1 MTPAAYAVLNLDAV
15 QHNLS
20 KVRSCA
26 PDAKVMAVIKANGY
40 GHGLLRIAEALQ
52 HVDAFAVARV
62 DEGIRLRKAGF
73 KNRIAVLEG
82 FTCIEE
88 LDELLR
94 YQLDAV
100 VHSLTQ
106 LEIFEAVRLSSRQ
119 PETFQ
124 VFKTW
129 KVLPE
134 SSRQAPS
141 SVSACRDSVP
151 ACRDSVPACRD
162 SVPAC
167 RERSRTAVWLKLD
180 TGMNRLGFKAQEF
193 NAVYQRL
200 SQCAQVK
207 QPINLMTHFAS
218 ADDINDGKTLKQINL
233 FNATVAG
240 LSGERSMANSA
251 GILGWA
257 QSLSDWVRPGIMLYG
272 ISPFPDSTGQQLGLR
287 PVMEL
292 HSRLIAVKQI
302 EAGDTVGYGGSW
314 TCKKPTTLGI
324 VAIGYGDGYPR
335 YAKVGTP
342 VLVNGRRVPLIGRV
356 SMDMI
361 TVDLGTQA
369 QAKPG
374 DPVTLWGEGLPVEE
388 IAQWADTIPYT
399 LVCGVTQRVQLV
411 EKQHE
416 W

>member
-1 MTPAAYAVLNLDAV
+1 MIPAAYAVLNLDAV

-26 PDAKVMAVIKANGY
+26 PDSKVMAVIKANGY
-40 GHGLLRIAEALQ
+40 GHDMLRIAEALQ

-82 FTCIEE
+82 FTRIDELEE
-88 LDELLR
+88 LLH
-94 YQLDAV
+94 YQLEAV
-100 VHSLTQ
+100 VHSITQ
-106 LEIFEAVRLSSRQ
+106 LEILEDTIKFG
-119 PETFQ
+119 
-124 VFKTW
+124 
-129 KVLPE
+129 
-134 SSRQAPS
+134 
-141 SVSACRDSVP
+141 AC
-151 ACRDSVPACRD
+151 
-162 SVPAC
+162 
-167 RERSRTAVWLKLD
+167 AVWLKLD
-180 TGMNRLGFKAQEF
+180 TGMNRLGFKAKEF
-193 NAVYQRL
+193 ASVYQRIN
-200 SQCAQVK
+200 QCAFVK
-207 QPINLMTHFAS
+207 LPIGLMTHFAS
-218 ADDINDGKTLKQINL
+218 ADDVNDDKTLKQISL
-233 FNATVAG
+233 FNETVAEYA
-240 LSGERSMANSA
+240 GERSMANSA
-251 GILGWA
+251 GILGWE

-272 ISPFPDSTGQQLGLR
+272 ISPFPDSIGPQLGLR

-292 HSRLIAVKQI
+292 HSRLIAVKKI
-302 EAGDTVGYGGSW
+302 EVGDTVGYGGSW
-314 TCKKPTTLGI
+314 MCEKPTTMGI

-361 TVDLGTQA
+361 TVDLEAQA
-369 QAKPG
+369 HAKPG

-411 EKQHE
+411 EK
-416 W
+416 